1 MCSSR
6 GGTIA
11 PPLPRNVHC
20 GAPPSESAHRS
31 LYVVVP
37 SEPPNTSRRS
47 RTGSY
52 TTPAERRA
60 NGPPPVA
67 VSRLQ
72 PDAPESGSTDTSFES
87 PAFVSPP
94 NTIIRSR
101 PGSRTA
107 PCRLRLWTTS
117 GTHLPSALESAGA
130 WGAARDRAI
139 AGGNRAAQA
148 SAATAKPV
156 RRGGR
161 DGVQCTGTLRKRGS
175 RIEGVAFR
183 PPTARCARGGVPV
196 AAVYAAT
203 TPPRKRKQADDRASA
218 A

>member
-117 GTHLPSALESAGA
+117 GTHLPSAL
-130 WGAARDRAI
+130 
-139 AGGNRAAQA
+139 A
-148 SAATAKPV
+148 SAATAKPA
-156 RRGGR
+156 RRGRR

-183 PPTARCARGGVPV
+183 PSTARCARGGVPV